1 MKYKDNAGTVRYTS
15 DGTNIGETKQCN
27 IPAGVNISQV
37 QLKISY
43 KSVAKN
49 FNINV
54 LEGPLPKQ
62 RGELFY
68 VFHDNMMIVAILV
81 IRLAGKLCFLGL
93 GVSKNSA
100 SRSTKQCY

>member
-1 MKYKDNAGTVRYTS
+1 MKYKDNAGTVRYTN

-54 LEGPLPKQ
+54 LEGPLPKLK
-62 RGELFY
+62 GELFY
-68 VFHDNMMIVAILV
+68 VIHDNMMIAAILV
-81 IRLAGKLCFLGL
+81 IRLPLKLRFIKL
-93 GVSKNSA
+93 VV
-100 SRSTKQCY
+100 